1 MSHTAAEFKAALQKH
16 ASVDDAAFL
25 QGFFKTGEGQYGAGD
40 VFIGVRVPATRT
52 VCKQFRDLPLGEI
65 KKLLASPVHE
75 HRLGAVILLDAQYK
89 AGDEQTKQ
97 FVYDLYM
104 QAVHDGQVNNW
115 DIVDSSAPYIV
126 GRHLLDRPR
135 DVLIKLAQSDLLW
148 ERRVAALATFW
159 FLKEGDPSTTLEIAE
174 ILLRDSHDLI
184 QKAVGWM
191 LREMGKQVDTKLLTQ
206 FLDKHAHE
214 MPRTMLRYSIEKLSP
229 AQRSHYLA
237 LKDKQG

>member
-1 MSHTAAEFKAALQKH
+1 VASSKANDFKKELQKH
-16 ASVDDAAFL
+16 ASADDAAFL
-25 QGFFKTGEGQYGAGD
+25 QQFFKTGEGQYGAGD
-40 VFIGVRVPATRT
+40 VFVGVRVPATRA
-52 VCKQFRDLPLGEI
+52 VCKRFRDMPLGEI

-89 AGDEQTKQ
+89 AGDDQTKQ
-97 FVYDLYM
+97 QVYDLYM

-126 GRHLLDRPR
+126 GRYLLDRPR
-135 DVLIKLAQSDLLW
+135 NVLITLAHSDQLW
-148 ERRVAALATFW
+148 ERRVSALATFW

-174 ILLRDSHDLI
+174 ILLHDPHDLI

-191 LREMGKQVDTKLLTQ
+191 LRELGKQVDSKLLVQ

-214 MPRTMLRYSIEKLSP
+214 MPRTMLRYSIERLTP
-229 AQRSHYLA
+229 GQRIHYLA
-237 LKDKQG
+237 LKK